1 MLVFFLNDNWYN
13 ILFFFI
19 KNIFYY
25 NYFNY
30 LKESLMRC
38 SECLFYVR
46 KVVKVNIRILKLFE
60 V

>member
-1 MLVFFLNDNWYN
+1 MPVSSLNDNWHN
-13 ILFFFI
+13 ILSFFI
-19 KNIFYY
+19 KNTPYY

-46 KVVKVNIRILKLFE
+46 KVAKANTRILKLSE
-60 V
+60 A